1 MSDMSEISK
10 EQVEQIAVLARLE
23 LSDAE
28 VEKYQ
33 TELSHILG
41 YVDTIQ
47 KADVKDVEPT
57 ANVTGFKNVY
67 RADEKNPSKL
77 TREEILSNAPD
88 KKDGYIK
95 VKSVLGNGE

>member
-1 MSDMSEISK
+1 MSEISK
-10 EQVEQIAVLARLE
+10 ETVEQIAQLARLE
-23 LSDAE
+23 LSE
-28 VEKYQ
+28 VEEKKFQ
-33 TELSHILG
+33 GELSNILG

-57 ANVTGFKNVY
+57 ANVTGLKNVL
-67 RADEKNPSKL
+67 REDEKIPSKL
-77 TREEILSNAPD
+77 SRDEILSNAPD